1 LISTTYLGGER
12 RGALQEEGGA
22 GHHHRRMS
30 NIPIGD
36 FDLLIGALMLLIRPP
51 FMLVLTT
58 CADNLA
64 VLSWQEKSTN
74 GEICANKRRCVRQR
88 TDQTGTIVDSTSPR
102 TAFLSLCSSLRVY
115 ADAARALLN
124 RGDHGQVDFA
134 LCLLL
139 IHEAPWVSQW
149 PMVTPGVEN

>member
-12 RGALQEEGGA
+12 RGALQEEGGV

-36 FDLLIGALMLLIRPP
+36 FELPIGALMLLIRPTI
-51 FMLVLTT
+51 MLVLTT
-58 CADNLA
+58 CADNLP
-64 VLSWQEKSTN
+64 VLSWQEISTS
-74 GEICANKRRCVRQR
+74 GEICTNKRRYVRQR
-88 TDQTGTIVDSTSPR
+88 TDQTGTIVDSALPR
-102 TAFLSLCSSLRVY
+102 TAFLSLCSPLWVY
-115 ADAARALLN
+115 ADAARALLK
-124 RGDHGQVDFA
+124 RGDHGQVNFA